1 MGNSKG
7 KLEIMNLVK
16 MNEQCILIHYH
27 EIGLKGDNRSWF
39 EKIFINNIKRQLQNL
54 PYSSIKII
62 AARIFVFDIESN
74 LCEEYNNCLKNVMG
88 LKHAFIIFRLCY
100 SFVRYHIFVTC

>member
-1 MGNSKG
+1 MGHNLKFI
-7 KLEIMNLVK
+7 LIILQNILVK

-62 AARIFVFDIESN
+62 AEAGEGYVGSYDLLQMGRVKQYKELCGLEQRVF
-74 LCEEYNNCLKNVMG
+74 
-88 LKHAFIIFRLCY
+88 
-100 SFVRYHIFVTC
+100 